1 MASKFIKA
9 LMSGV
14 GQAINKV
21 KPKVNT
27 TKLGKKTSQLNKAI
41 QKNKASQAKLGQTVF
56 EMKNDMPI
64 TFKSNRGKSESNKEA
79 YKRIQNDNTKVLK
92 GMLDKATEKKAD
104 GGRIGLKSGS
114 KNKMQDALR
123 AASRDFNKTGQGEKF
138 REATFVDSKTN
149 RIVPDTERNRKRYG
163 EDRVKATTAKGVEK
177 KAMGGRIGR
186 KMGGG
191 SDMGNTN
198 VKKKFK
204 GFSKLP
210 ETVQIKINKKLAKK
224 V

>member
-104 GGRIGLKSGS
+104 GGRIGLKHGS
-114 KNKMQDALR
+114 YETVPPSKGFSEYVTKEKQKKIDEANKKANEKDKPGGLGPMGR
-123 AASRDFNKTGQGEKF
+123 AAGRK
-138 REATFVDSKTN
+138 EAKV
-149 RIVPDTERNRKRYG
+149 
-163 EDRVKATTAKGVEK
+163 
-177 KAMGGRIGR
+177 GGRMGLKFGSGTKK
-186 KMGGG
+186 KMN
-191 SDMGNTN
+191 DTN

-204 GFSKLP
+204 NLGNLP
-210 ETVQIKINKKLAKK
+210 ESIQIKIAGKKIAKK